1 MDITY
6 TDEVD
11 TLVVTRTG
19 RANGDRVYDR
29 FTGARLT
36 LKVEDNGALTIFDG
50 GRAIAAYSNGQ
61 WTRVTPETKKQ

>member
-6 TDEVD
+6 TNEVD

-19 RANGDRVYDR
+19 RASGDRIHDR

-36 LKVEDNGALTIFDG
+36 PKVEDNGALTIFDG
-50 GRAIAAYSNGQ
+50 GRAIACYPNGQ
-61 WTRVTPETKKQ
+61 WVRVTPEAKQ